1 MDPERVFLKMA
12 RDNIGR
18 LLAIAF
24 TLEGENIVVL
34 DAEEVED
41 KKQGLMWYKRVRIE
55 QPWVHR
61 H

>member
-12 RDNIGR
+12 RDNLGR

-24 TLEGENIVVL
+24 TMNGENIVVL
-34 DAEEVED
+34 DAEEVET
-41 KKQGLMWYKRVRIE
+41 KREGVIWYKRVRLE